1 LGKRVVILKRY
12 FWVLYL
18 IFAGAFAFVGADI
31 VKGII
36 NERLRPPPKVSER
49 KLFRGSKKE
58 KEKGPSFYA
67 VIHKRDLFH
76 SATEKVAAKKPVT
89 KRKKP
94 VIKEE
99 ALEKTPLQVRL
110 RGTVYREAGNSLAII
125 EDTKTRKQ
133 DLYHVGDF
141 ILGEA
146 KLIKVSRNKVFLER
160 NGKQEV
166 LEVYEGPE
174 SKTGKGAVG
183 KRPQK
188 GSIPTG
194 AGIKRL
200 SANRYRIPQEEL
212 RDAFENMN
220 HLLTQVRMVPNFK
233 DGQPDGFKLLSIKGG
248 SLIHR
253 SGFRDGDIIKRVN
266 GIEIDSPEKAFE
278 VYEQVRNEP
287 TITVEIMRGGK
298 RRTFTYE
305 VR

>member
-1 LGKRVVILKRY
+1 MLILRRY

-36 NERLRPPPKVSER
+36 NQKLRLPPQVSGR
-49 KLFRGSKKE
+49 KPNAVSKKQKE
-58 KEKGPSFYA
+58 KEPSFYA

-76 SATEKVAAKKPVT
+76 SAKEEVAKKKDT
-89 KRKKP
+89 TIAKKV

-99 ALEKTPLQVRL
+99 ALEKTPLLVRL
-110 RGTVYREAGNSLAII
+110 RGTVYRESGNSIAII

-133 DLYHVGDF
+133 DVYHVGDF

-146 KLIKVSRNKVFLER
+146 KLIAISRNKVYLER
-160 NGKQEV
+160 DGKQEV
-166 LEVYEGPE
+166 LGVYEGPE
-174 SKTGKGAVG
+174 VKTGERPEGR
-183 KRPQK
+183 RPQR
-188 GSIPTG
+188 GPIPTG

-200 SANRYRIPQEEL
+200 SANRYRIPQEDL
-212 RDAFENMN
+212 RNAFENMN
-220 HLLTQVRMVPNFK
+220 HLLTQVRMVPNFNN
-233 DGQPDGFKLLSIKGG
+233 GEPDGFKLLSVKSG

-253 SGFRDGDIIKRVN
+253 SGLRDGDIIKRVN

-278 VYEQVRNEP
+278 IYDQVKNEP
-287 TITVEIMRGGK
+287 TITVEIERGGGEK
-298 RRTFTYE
+298 TFTYE

>member
-1 LGKRVVILKRY
+1 MLILRQY

-36 NERLRPPPKVSER
+36 NQKLRLPPQVSG
-49 KLFRGSKKE
+49 KKPNTVSKKQKE
-58 KEKGPSFYA
+58 KEPSFYA
-67 VIHKRDLFH
+67 VIHERDLFH
-76 SATEKVAAKKPVT
+76 SAKEEVAKKKAT
-89 KRKKP
+89 NIAKKV

-99 ALEKTPLQVRL
+99 ALEKTPLHVRL
-110 RGTVYREAGNSLAII
+110 RGTVYRESGNSIAII

-146 KLIKVSRNKVFLER
+146 KLIAISRNKVYLER

-174 SKTGKGAVG
+174 VRTGERPETR
-183 KRPQK
+183 RPQR

-200 SANRYRIPQEEL
+200 SANRYRIPQEDL
-212 RDAFENMN
+212 RNAFENMN
-220 HLLTQVRMVPNFK
+220 HLLTQVRMVPNFNN
-233 DGQPDGFKLLSIKGG
+233 GEPDGFKLLSVKSG

-253 SGFRDGDIIKRVN
+253 SGLRDGDIIKRVN

-278 VYEQVRNEP
+278 IYEQVKNEP
-287 TITVEIMRGGK
+287 TITVEIERRGGK
-298 RRTFTYE
+298 KTFTYE

>member
-1 LGKRVVILKRY
+1 MLKRY
-12 FWVLYL
+12 IWVLYL

-31 VKGII
+31 VKGIV
-36 NERLRPPPKVSER
+36 NQRLRLPPQVSER
-49 KLFRGSKKE
+49 KSHRVSKKQ
-58 KEKGPSFYA
+58 KERDPSFYA
-67 VIHKRDLFH
+67 AIHQRDLFH
-76 SATEKVAAKKPVT
+76 SAKEKVAAKKAVSIP
-89 KRKKP
+89 KKV

-99 ALEKTPLQVRL
+99 TLEKTPLQVRL
-110 RGTVYREAGNSLAII
+110 RGTVYRESGNSVAII

-146 KLIKVSRNKVFLER
+146 KLIAVSRNKVYLER
-160 NGKQEV
+160 DGKQEV

-174 SKTGKGAVG
+174 VKTGERAEG
-183 KRPQK
+183 RRSQR

-194 AGIKRL
+194 AGIKKL
-200 SANRYRIPQEEL
+200 SANRYRIPPEDM
-212 RDAFENMN
+212 RNAFENMN

-233 DGQPDGFKLLSIKGG
+233 DGEPDGFKLLSIKGG

-253 SGFRDGDIIKRVN
+253 SGLRNGDLIKRVN

-278 VYEQVRNEP
+278 VYEQIKNEP
-287 TITVEIMRGGK
+287 VITVEIVRGGRNK
-298 RRTFTYE
+298 TLTYE

>member
-1 LGKRVVILKRY
+1 MVILRRY

-36 NERLRPPPKVSER
+36 NQKLRLPPQVSGR
-49 KLFRGSKKE
+49 KPDTVSKKQKE
-58 KEKGPSFYA
+58 KEPSFYA

-76 SATEKVAAKKPVT
+76 SAKEEVAKKKAPT
-89 KRKKP
+89 TRKKV

-99 ALEKTPLQVRL
+99 ALEKTPLRVRL
-110 RGTVYREAGNSLAII
+110 RGTVYRESGNSIAII

-133 DLYHVGDF
+133 DVYHVGDF

-146 KLIKVSRNKVFLER
+146 KLIGISRNKVYLER

-174 SKTGKGAVG
+174 VRTGERAED
-183 KRPQK
+183 KRPQR
-188 GSIPTG
+188 GPIPTG
-194 AGIKRL
+194 AGIRRL
-200 SANRYRIPQEEL
+200 SANRYRIPQEDL
-212 RDAFENMN
+212 RNAFENMN
-220 HLLTQVRMVPNFK
+220 HLLTQVRMVPNFNN
-233 DGQPDGFKLLSIKGG
+233 GEPDGFKLLSVKSG

-253 SGFRDGDIIKRVN
+253 SGLRDGDIIKRVN

-278 VYEQVRNEP
+278 IYDQVKNEP
-287 TITVEIMRGGK
+287 TITVEIERGGGK
-298 RRTFTYE
+298 KTFTYE

>member
-1 LGKRVVILKRY
+1 VLILRRY

-36 NERLRPPPKVSER
+36 NQKLRLPPQVSGR
-49 KLFRGSKKE
+49 KPNTVSKKQKE
-58 KEKGPSFYA
+58 KEPSFYA

-76 SATEKVAAKKPVT
+76 SAKEEVAKKKAPNIA
-89 KRKKP
+89 KKV

-99 ALEKTPLQVRL
+99 ALEKTPLRVRL
-110 RGTVYREAGNSLAII
+110 RGTVYRESGNSIAII

-146 KLIKVSRNKVFLER
+146 KLIAISRNKVYLER

-174 SKTGKGAVG
+174 VREGERTEGTPSQRG
-183 KRPQK
+183 P
-188 GSIPTG
+188 IPTG

-200 SANRYRIPQEEL
+200 SANRYRVPQEDL
-212 RDAFENMN
+212 RNAFENMN
-220 HLLTQVRMVPNFK
+220 HLLTQVRMVPNFNN
-233 DGQPDGFKLLSIKGG
+233 GEPDGFKLLSVKSG

-253 SGFRDGDIIKRVN
+253 SGLRDGDIIKRVN

-278 VYEQVRNEP
+278 IYDQVKNEP
-287 TITVEIMRGGK
+287 TITVEIERRGGK
-298 RRTFTYE
+298 KTFTYE

>member
-1 LGKRVVILKRY
+1 MLILRRY

-36 NERLRPPPKVSER
+36 NQKLRLPPQVSGR
-49 KLFRGSKKE
+49 KPNTVSKKQKE
-58 KEKGPSFYA
+58 KEPSFYA

-76 SATEKVAAKKPVT
+76 SAKEKVAQKKATNIP
-89 KRKKP
+89 KKV

-99 ALEKTPLQVRL
+99 ALEKTPLHVRL
-110 RGTVYREAGNSLAII
+110 RGTVYRESGNSIAII

-146 KLIKVSRNKVFLER
+146 KLIAVSRNKVYLER
-160 NGKQEV
+160 DGKQEV

-174 SKTGKGAVG
+174 VRTGERAEGRRSR
-183 KRPQK
+183 KR
-188 GSIPTG
+188 SIPTG

-200 SANRYRIPQEEL
+200 SANRYRIPPEDL
-212 RDAFENMN
+212 GNAFENMN

-233 DGQPDGFKLLSIKGG
+233 DGEPDGFKLLSIKGG
-248 SLIHR
+248 SLVHR
-253 SGFRDGDIIKRVN
+253 SGLRDGDIIKRVN
-266 GIEIDSPEKAFE
+266 GIEIDSLEKAFE
-278 VYEQVRNEP
+278 IYEQVKNEP
-287 TITVEIMRGGK
+287 VITVEIVRGG
-298 RRTFTYE
+298 RSRTFTYE

>member
-1 LGKRVVILKRY
+1 MLILRRY

-36 NERLRPPPKVSER
+36 NQKLRLPPQVSGR
-49 KLFRGSKKE
+49 KPNTVSKKQKE
-58 KEKGPSFYA
+58 KEPSFYA

-76 SATEKVAAKKPVT
+76 SAKEKVAKKKATNIP
-89 KRKKP
+89 KKV

-99 ALEKTPLQVRL
+99 ALEKTPLHVRL
-110 RGTVYREAGNSLAII
+110 RGTVYRESGNSIAII

-146 KLIKVSRNKVFLER
+146 KLIAISRNKVYLER

-174 SKTGKGAVG
+174 VRTGERAEGR
-183 KRPQK
+183 RPQR

-200 SANRYRIPQEEL
+200 SANRYRIPQEDL
-212 RDAFENMN
+212 RNAFENMN
-220 HLLTQVRMVPNFK
+220 HLLTQVRMVPNFNN
-233 DGQPDGFKLLSIKGG
+233 GEPDGFKLLSVKSG

-253 SGFRDGDIIKRVN
+253 SGLRDGDIIKRVN

-278 VYEQVRNEP
+278 VYEQIKNEP
-287 TITVEIMRGGK
+287 TITVEIERRGGK
-298 RRTFTYE
+298 KTFTYE

>member
-1 LGKRVVILKRY
+1 MMLKRY

-36 NERLRPPPKVSER
+36 NQRLRPPPQVSER
-49 KLFRGSKKE
+49 KPNRVFE
-58 KEKGPSFYA
+58 KQEERNPSFYA
-67 VIHKRDLFH
+67 VIHQRDLFH
-76 SATEKVAAKKPVT
+76 SAKEKVTVKKASTTT
-89 KRKKP
+89 KK
-94 VIKEE
+94 VEIKEE
-99 ALEKTPLQVRL
+99 ALEKTSLKVRL
-110 RGTVYREAGNSLAII
+110 RGTVYRGPGNSVAII

-146 KLIKVSRNKVFLER
+146 KLIAVSRNKVYLER
-160 NGKQEV
+160 DGKQEV

-174 SKTGKGAVG
+174 VRTGERAEG
-183 KRPQK
+183 RRSQRR
-188 GSIPTG
+188 SIPTG

-200 SANRYRIPQEEL
+200 SANRYRIPPEDL
-212 RDAFENMN
+212 GNAFENMN

-233 DGQPDGFKLLSIKGG
+233 NGEPDGFKLLSIKGG
-248 SLIHR
+248 SLVHR
-253 SGFRDGDIIKRVN
+253 SGLRDGDIIKRVN

-278 VYEQVRNEP
+278 IYEQVKNEP
-287 TITVEIMRGGK
+287 VITVEIIRGGK
-298 RRTFTYE
+298 NRTFTYE

>member
-1 LGKRVVILKRY
+1 MLILKRY

-36 NERLRPPPKVSER
+36 NQRLRLPPQVSER
-49 KLFRGSKKE
+49 KPNRVSE
-58 KEKGPSFYA
+58 KQEERNPSFYG
-67 VIHKRDLFH
+67 VIHQRDLFH
-76 SATEKVAAKKPVT
+76 SAKEKVTPKKAASIPKKV
-89 KRKKP
+89 

-99 ALEKTPLQVRL
+99 ALEKTPLKVRL
-110 RGTVYREAGNSLAII
+110 RGTVYREPGNSLAII

-146 KLIKVSRNKVFLER
+146 KLIAVSRNKVYLER
-160 NGKQEV
+160 DGKQEV

-174 SKTGKGAVG
+174 VKTGERA
-183 KRPQK
+183 RARRSQR

-194 AGIKRL
+194 KGVKRL
-200 SANRYRIPQEEL
+200 SANRYRIPPEDL
-212 RDAFENMN
+212 RNAFENMN
-220 HLLTQVRMVPNFK
+220 HLLTQVRMVPNFNN
-233 DGQPDGFKLLSIKGG
+233 GEPDGFKLLSVKGG

-253 SGFRDGDIIKRVN
+253 SGLRDGDIIKRVN
-266 GIEIDSPEKAFE
+266 GTEIDTPERAFE
-278 VYEQVRNEP
+278 VYEQVKNEP
-287 TITVEIMRGGK
+287 VITVEILRGG
-298 RRTFTYE
+298 RSRTLTYE

>member
-1 LGKRVVILKRY
+1 MLILRRY

-36 NERLRPPPKVSER
+36 NQKLRLPPQVSGR
-49 KLFRGSKKE
+49 KPNAVSKKQKE
-58 KEKGPSFYA
+58 KEPSFYA

-76 SATEKVAAKKPVT
+76 SAKEEVAKKKAT
-89 KRKKP
+89 TIAKKV

-99 ALEKTPLQVRL
+99 ALEKTPLRVRL
-110 RGTVYREAGNSLAII
+110 RGTVYRESGNSIAII

-133 DLYHVGDF
+133 DVYHVGDF

-146 KLIKVSRNKVFLER
+146 KLIAISRNKVYLER

-174 SKTGKGAVG
+174 VRTGERPEG
-183 KRPQK
+183 KAPQR
-188 GSIPTG
+188 GPIPTG

-200 SANRYRIPQEEL
+200 SANRYRIPPEDL
-212 RDAFENMN
+212 GNAFENMN
-220 HLLTQVRMVPNFK
+220 HLLTQVRMVPNFTN
-233 DGQPDGFKLLSIKGG
+233 GEPDGFKLLSVKSG

-253 SGFRDGDIIKRVN
+253 SGLRDGDIIKRVN

-278 VYEQVRNEP
+278 IYDQVKNEP
-287 TITVEIMRGGK
+287 TINVEIERRGGK
-298 RRTFTYE
+298 KTFTYE

>member
-1 LGKRVVILKRY
+1 MFKRY

-31 VKGII
+31 VKGVI
-36 NERLRPPPKVSER
+36 NQRLRLPPQVSER
-49 KLFRGSKKE
+49 KPYRVSE
-58 KEKGPSFYA
+58 KQEERNPSFYA
-67 VIHKRDLFH
+67 VIHQRDLFH
-76 SATEKVAAKKPVT
+76 SAKEKVTAKKAAGIP
-89 KRKKP
+89 KKV

-99 ALEKTPLQVRL
+99 TLEKTPLKVRL
-110 RGTVYREAGNSLAII
+110 RGTVYRESGNSVAII

-146 KLIKVSRNKVFLER
+146 KLIAVSRNKVYLER
-160 NGKQEV
+160 DGKQEV

-174 SKTGKGAVG
+174 VKTGQRAEGRRSQ
-183 KRPQK
+183 KR
-188 GSIPTG
+188 SIPTG

-200 SANRYRIPQEEL
+200 SANRYRIPPEDL
-212 RDAFENMN
+212 RNAFENMN

-233 DGQPDGFKLLSIKGG
+233 DGEPDGFKLLSIKGG
-248 SLIHR
+248 SLVHR
-253 SGFRDGDIIKRVN
+253 SGLRDGDIIKRVN

-278 VYEQVRNEP
+278 VYEQVKSEP
-287 TITVEIMRGGK
+287 VITVEIVRGRK
-298 RRTFTYE
+298 SRTFTYE

>member
-1 LGKRVVILKRY
+1 MLILRRY

-36 NERLRPPPKVSER
+36 NQKLRLPPQVSGR
-49 KLFRGSKKE
+49 KPNTVSKKQKE
-58 KEKGPSFYA
+58 KEPSFYA

-76 SATEKVAAKKPVT
+76 SAKEKVTVKKATTTT
-89 KRKKP
+89 KK
-94 VIKEE
+94 VEIKEE
-99 ALEKTPLQVRL
+99 ALEKTPLHVRL
-110 RGTVYREAGNSLAII
+110 RGTVYRESGNSIAII

-146 KLIKVSRNKVFLER
+146 KLIAISRNKVYLER

-174 SKTGKGAVG
+174 VRTGERAEGR
-183 KRPQK
+183 RPQR

-200 SANRYRIPQEEL
+200 SANRYRIPQEDL
-212 RDAFENMN
+212 RNAFENMN
-220 HLLTQVRMVPNFK
+220 HLLTQVRMVPNFNN
-233 DGQPDGFKLLSIKGG
+233 GEPDGFKLLSVKSG
-248 SLIHR
+248 SIIHR
-253 SGFRDGDIIKRVN
+253 SGLRDGDIIKRVN

-278 VYEQVRNEP
+278 IYEQVKNEP
-287 TITVEIMRGGK
+287 TITVEIERRGGK
-298 RRTFTYE
+298 KTFTYE

>member
-1 LGKRVVILKRY
+1 MLILRRY

-36 NERLRPPPKVSER
+36 NQKLRLPPQVSGR
-49 KLFRGSKKE
+49 KPNTVSKKQKE
-58 KEKGPSFYA
+58 KEPSFYA

-76 SATEKVAAKKPVT
+76 SAKEKVAKKKATNIP
-89 KRKKP
+89 KKV

-99 ALEKTPLQVRL
+99 ALEKTPLHVRL
-110 RGTVYREAGNSLAII
+110 RGTVYRESGNSIAII

-146 KLIKVSRNKVFLER
+146 KLIAISRNKVYLER

-174 SKTGKGAVG
+174 VRTGARAEGR
-183 KRPQK
+183 RPQR

-200 SANRYRIPQEEL
+200 SANRYRIPQEDL
-212 RDAFENMN
+212 RNAFENMN
-220 HLLTQVRMVPNFK
+220 HLLTQVRMVPNFNN
-233 DGQPDGFKLLSIKGG
+233 GEPDGFKLLSVKSG

-253 SGFRDGDIIKRVN
+253 SGLRDGDIIKRVN

-278 VYEQVRNEP
+278 VYEQIKNEP
-287 TITVEIMRGGK
+287 TITVEIERRGGK
-298 RRTFTYE
+298 KTFTYE

>member
-1 LGKRVVILKRY
+1 MLMLKRY
-12 FWVLYL
+12 FWVFYL
-18 IFAGAFAFVGADI
+18 ILAGTFAFVGADI
-31 VKGII
+31 FKGII
-36 NERLRPPPKVSER
+36 NERLRPSPKVSER
-49 KLFRGSKKE
+49 KPDRVSKKRTE
-58 KEKGPSFYA
+58 RDPSFYA

-76 SATEKVAAKKPVT
+76 SAKEQVAAKKTYTNP
-89 KRKKP
+89 KKV
-94 VIKEE
+94 VIKQD

-110 RGTVYREAGNSLAII
+110 RGTVYREKGNSLAII

-146 KLIKVSRNKVFLER
+146 KLIAVSRNKVYLER

-166 LEVYEGPE
+166 LEVYEGPKV
-174 SKTGKGAVG
+174 KTGGGAEA
-183 KRPQK
+183 RRSQK

-200 SANRYRIPQEEL
+200 SRNRYRIPQEDL
-212 RDAFENMN
+212 RNAFENMN
-220 HLLTQVRMVPNFK
+220 HLLTQVRMSPNFNN
-233 DGQPDGFKLLSIKGG
+233 GQPDGFKLLSIKRG
-248 SLIHR
+248 SLIQR

-278 VYEQVRNEP
+278 VYEQLKNEP
-287 TITVEIMRGGK
+287 IITVEIVRGGK
-298 RRTFTYE
+298 TETFTYE

>member
-1 LGKRVVILKRY
+1 MMFKRY

-36 NERLRPPPKVSER
+36 NQRLRLPPQVSER
-49 KLFRGSKKE
+49 KPHRVFE
-58 KEKGPSFYA
+58 KQEERNPSFYA
-67 VIHKRDLFH
+67 VIHQRDLFH
-76 SATEKVAAKKPVT
+76 SAKEKVTAKKATTTTNKV
-89 KRKKP
+89 

-99 ALEKTPLQVRL
+99 ALEKTPLKVRL
-110 RGTVYREAGNSLAII
+110 RGTVYREPGNSVAII

-146 KLIKVSRNKVFLER
+146 KLIAVSRNKVYLER
-160 NGKQEV
+160 DGKQEV

-174 SKTGKGAVG
+174 VKTGERAEGRRSR
-183 KRPQK
+183 KR
-188 GSIPTG
+188 SIPTG

-200 SANRYRIPQEEL
+200 SANRYRIPPEDL
-212 RDAFENMN
+212 GNAFENMN

-233 DGQPDGFKLLSIKGG
+233 DGEPDGFKLLSIKGG
-248 SLIHR
+248 SLVHR
-253 SGFRDGDIIKRVN
+253 SGLRDGDIIKRVN

-278 VYEQVRNEP
+278 VYEQVKNEP
-287 TITVEIMRGGK
+287 VITVEIVRGGK
-298 RRTFTYE
+298 SRTFTYE

>member
-1 LGKRVVILKRY
+1 MLKRY

-31 VKGII
+31 LKGII
-36 NERLRPPPKVSER
+36 NERLRPPPKVSEGR
-49 KLFRGSKKE
+49 PHRVSKKQ
-58 KEKGPSFYA
+58 KERDPSFYA

-76 SATEKVAAKKPVT
+76 SAKEKLATKKAVKKPE
-89 KRKKP
+89 KP

-110 RGTVYREAGNSLAII
+110 RGTVYRETGNSLAII

-146 KLIKVSRNKVFLER
+146 KLIQVSRNKVYLER

-174 SKTGKGAVG
+174 IKTGKRAEAKGS
-183 KRPQK
+183 QK
-188 GSIPTG
+188 GSVPTG

-212 RDAFENMN
+212 TNAFENMSR
-220 HLLTQVRMVPNFK
+220 LLTQVRMVPNFS
-233 DGQPDGFKLLSIKGG
+233 DGEPDGFKLLSVKGG

-253 SGFRDGDIIKRVN
+253 SGLRDGDIIQRVN

-287 TITVEIMRGGK
+287 IITVEILRGGRK
-298 RRTFTYE
+298 RTFTYE
-305 VR
+305 VK

>member
-1 LGKRVVILKRY
+1 MLKRY
-12 FWVLYL
+12 FWVLYV
-18 IFAGAFAFVGADI
+18 IFAGTFAFVGADI
-31 VKGII
+31 LKGII
-36 NERLRPPPKVSER
+36 NERLRLPPKVSER
-49 KLFRGSKKE
+49 KPDRVPKKQ
-58 KEKGPSFYA
+58 KEREPSFYT

-76 SATEKVAAKKPVT
+76 SAKENVAAKKVATTP
-89 KRKKP
+89 KKV
-94 VIKEE
+94 VITEE
-99 ALEKTPLQVRL
+99 ALEKTPLRVRL
-110 RGTVYREAGNSLAII
+110 RGTVYREVGNSLAII

-146 KLIKVSRNKVFLER
+146 KVIAVSRNKVYLER

-174 SKTGKGAVG
+174 VKTGERARTE
-183 KRPQK
+183 RPSK

-194 AGIKRL
+194 AGVKRL
-200 SANRYRIPQEEL
+200 SANRYRIPQEDL
-212 RDAFENMN
+212 RNAFENIN

-266 GIEIDSPEKAFE
+266 GIEIDSPEKAFA
-278 VYEQVRNEP
+278 VYEQLKNEP
-287 TITVEIMRGGK
+287 IITVEISRGGG
-298 RRTFTYE
+298 RETFTYE